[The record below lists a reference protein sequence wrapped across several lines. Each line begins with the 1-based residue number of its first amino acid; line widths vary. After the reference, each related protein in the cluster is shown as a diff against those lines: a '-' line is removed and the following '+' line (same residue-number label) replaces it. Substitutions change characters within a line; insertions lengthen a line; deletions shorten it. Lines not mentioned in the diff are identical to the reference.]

1 MICGGWNV
9 KKTHLQA
16 EFIILRAT
24 GMTLK
29 EISERLGISTKTAER
44 WNRKPEIQEEIKEL
58 KRQEL
63 EQLKD
68 TLSIDQQERINILTA
83 TIKQIDN
90 AILEKSLQNLSAN
103 TLLTLKLKYLKE
115 LRAEENTF

>member
-9 KKTHLQA
+9 NKTHLQA

-44 WNRKPEIQEEIKEL
+44 WNLKPEIQEQIQEL

-68 TLSIDQQERINILTA
+68 TLCIDQQERIKILTA
-83 TIKQIDN
+83 TIKQIDD

-103 TLLTLKLKYLKE
+103 SLLTLKLKYLKE
-115 LRAEENTF
+115 LREEENTF

>member
-1 MICGGWNV
+1 MN
-9 KKTHLQA
+9 KTHLQA

-44 WNRKPEIQEEIKEL
+44 WNLKPEIQEQIQEL

-68 TLSIDQQERINILTA
+68 TLCIDQQERIKILTA
-83 TIKQIDN
+83 TIKQIDD

-103 TLLTLKLKYLKE
+103 SLLTLKLKYLKE
-115 LRAEENTF
+115 LREEENTF